1 MSPRPIRIW
10 HHSFTVL
17 QNLPPYAEAL
27 AAHFRKVAR
36 PGTEVVMH
44 GMHPDTY
51 RTNYPGNDIQ
61 YGYFQT
67 LHAQQFLMGAVEAE
81 EQGFDA
87 FAMMT
92 LPEPGIQE
100 CRSLVDIPVV
110 GYGESAM
117 TVAGLLGQR
126 IGILAFIKEMLPT
139 LDRNVARIGFSSR
152 YVGAR
157 HVGFG
162 FDDVLAAYGDPAPL
176 LERFRAAARGLIAGG
191 ADVIIPGEAPLCML
205 LNRAGVAE
213 VDGVPLVDS
222 LAATIKCAEMLVDLR
237 RTIGARQSKRGYFE
251 ATPPRERLK
260 ELWKFYGLDRV
271 AP

>member
-1 MSPRPIRIW
+1 MSKTRIW

-17 QNLPPYAEAL
+17 EKLPPYADAM
-27 AAHFRKVAR
+27 AAHFKKVAR
-36 PGTEVVMH
+36 PETEVVMH
-44 GMHPDTY
+44 GMHVDTY
-51 RTNYPGNDIQ
+51 QTNYPGNDIQ

-67 LHAQQFLMGAVEAE
+67 LHAQQFLMGAVAAE

-92 LPEPGIQE
+92 LPEPSIQE

-117 TVAGLLGQR
+117 TVASLLGQR
-126 IGILAFIKEMLPT
+126 IGMLAFIKEMLPT
-139 LDRNVARIGFSSR
+139 LDRNADRVGLSSR
-152 YVGAR
+152 WVGA
-157 HVGFG
+157 HEVGFG
-162 FDDVLAAYGDPAPL
+162 FNDVLAAYSDPAPL
-176 LERFRAAARGLIAGG
+176 LERFRTSARALIAKG
-191 ADVIIPGEAPLCML
+191 ADVIIPGEAPLNML
-205 LNRAGVAE
+205 LNRAGISD

-237 RTIGARQSKRGYFE
+237 RTTGVKQAKRGYF
-251 ATPPRERLK
+251 AAQPPRARLK

-271 AP
+271 SP

>member
-1 MSPRPIRIW
+1 MRIW

-17 QNLPPYAEAL
+17 QKLGPYADAMR
-27 AAHFRKVAR
+27 AHFAKVAR

-51 RTNYPGNDIQ
+51 LTNYPGNDIQ

-67 LHAQQFLMGAVEAE
+67 LHAQQFLMGAVAAE

-87 FAMMT
+87 FCMMT
-92 LPEPGIQE
+92 LPEPCIQE
-100 CRSLVDIPVV
+100 CRSLVEIPVV

-117 TVAGLLGQR
+117 AVAALLGNR
-126 IGILAFIKEMLPT
+126 IGILAFIGEMLPT
-139 LDRNVARIGFSSR
+139 LDRNVARIGMTGR
-152 YVGAR
+152 YVGAH

-162 FDDVLAAYGDPAPL
+162 FNDVLAAYGGDPAPL
-176 LERFRAAARGLIAGG
+176 LERFRTAARGLIAKG

-205 LNRAGVAE
+205 LNRAGIAE

-237 RTIGARQSKRGYFE
+237 RSTGVTQSKRGYFE
-251 ATPPRERLK
+251 ATPPRARLK
-260 ELWKFYGLDRV
+260 ELWKFYGLDGV

>member
-1 MSPRPIRIW
+1 MSKTRIW

-17 QNLPPYAEAL
+17 EKLPPYAEAM

-36 PGTEVVMH
+36 PETEVVMH
-44 GMHPDTY
+44 GMHADTY
-51 RTNYPGNDIQ
+51 QTNYPGNDIQ
-61 YGYFQT
+61 FSYFQV
-67 LHAQQFLMGAVEAE
+67 LHAQQFLMGAVQAE

-92 LPEPGIQE
+92 LPEPCIQE

-117 TVAGLLGQR
+117 TVASLLGNR
-126 IGILAFIKEMLPT
+126 IGMLAFIKEMLPT
-139 LDRNVARIGFSSR
+139 LDRNADRVGLSSR
-152 YVGAR
+152 WVGA
-157 HVGFG
+157 HDVGFG
-162 FDDVLAAYGDPAPL
+162 FNDVLAAYDDPAPL
-176 LERFRAAARGLIAGG
+176 LERFRTAARGLIARG

-205 LNRAGVAE
+205 LNRAGIAE

-237 RTIGARQSKRGYFE
+237 RTTGVKQAKRGYFN
-251 ATPPRERLK
+251 ATPPRARLK
-260 ELWKFYGLDRV
+260 ELWKFYGLDKV
-271 AP
+271 SP

>member
-1 MSPRPIRIW
+1 MSMTRIW

-17 QNLPPYAEAL
+17 EKLPPYAEAM
-27 AAHFRKVAR
+27 AAHFKKVAR
-36 PGTEVVMH
+36 PETEVVMH
-44 GMHPDTY
+44 GMHVDTY
-51 RTNYPGNDIQ
+51 LTDYPGNDIQ

-67 LHAQQFLMGAVEAE
+67 LHAQQFLMGAVAAE

-92 LPEPGIQE
+92 LPEPSIQE

-117 TVAGLLGQR
+117 TVASLLGQR
-126 IGILAFIKEMLPT
+126 IGMLAFIKEMLPT
-139 LDRNVARIGFSSR
+139 LDRNADRVGLSSR
-152 YVGAR
+152 WVGA
-157 HVGFG
+157 HEVGFG
-162 FDDVLAAYGDPAPL
+162 FNDVLAAYSDPAPL
-176 LERFRAAARGLIAGG
+176 LERFRSSARALIARG
-191 ADVIIPGEAPLCML
+191 ADVIIPGEAPRNML
-205 LNRAGVAE
+205 LNRAGISD

-237 RTIGARQSKRGYFE
+237 RTTGVKQAKRGYF
-251 ATPPRERLK
+251 AAQPPRERLK

-271 AP
+271 SP